1 MRNMPGEEPQR
12 WKAEVQLAVSLD
24 WQPFCCLPGRA
35 EAEERGVVGKVYLWY
50 RMLLQGVVPVDR
62 SPLLSASGGS
72 AFAAA
77 PAAPP
82 GSARYSVVP

>member
-1 MRNMPGEEPQR
+1 M
-12 WKAEVQLAVSLD
+12 
-24 WQPFCCLPGRA
+24 
-35 EAEERGVVGKVYLWY
+35 AEEGGVVGKVFLSY

-62 SPLLSASGGS
+62 SPLLSAFGGS

-82 GSARYSVVP
+82 GSGQY